1 MPASVGLFI
10 LERAFAKPERWRP
23 FLVLRIAFGS
33 EAKASREVAGMVGHR
48 LRSGVDLRLH
58 FGGACAGANGFR
70 CCEGRR
76 FQDKDEDIGPEEAFE
91 HGSQIENRDFNLGG
105 ENSSRLTPCGREAL
119 KIQHIRGGSGQQV
132 EVRELPQEQQEKDDR
147 ARPAED

>member
-10 LERAFAKPERWRP
+10 LERAFAKPGRWRP

-33 EAKASREVAGMVGHR
+33 EAKASREGAGMVGHR
-48 LRSGVDLRLH
+48 LRSSVDLRLH

-76 FQDKDEDIGPEEAFE
+76 FQDEDIEPEETFE
-91 HGSQIENRDFNLGG
+91 HGSQIENRDFKLGC
-105 ENSSRLTPCGREAL
+105 ENSSRLSLCGGYAF
-119 KIQHIRGGSGQQV
+119 KIQHRRGGS
-132 EVRELPQEQQEKDDR
+132 
-147 ARPAED
+147 

>member
-33 EAKASREVAGMVGHR
+33 EAKASREGAGMVGHR
-48 LRSGVDLRLH
+48 LRSSVDLRLH

-76 FQDKDEDIGPEEAFE
+76 FQDKDEDEDEDIGPEETFE
-91 HGSQIENRDFNLGG
+91 HGSQIENRDFKLGC
-105 ENSSRLTPCGREAL
+105 ENSSRLSLCGRYAF
-119 KIQHIRGGSGQQV
+119 KIQHRRGGS
-132 EVRELPQEQQEKDDR
+132 
-147 ARPAED
+147 